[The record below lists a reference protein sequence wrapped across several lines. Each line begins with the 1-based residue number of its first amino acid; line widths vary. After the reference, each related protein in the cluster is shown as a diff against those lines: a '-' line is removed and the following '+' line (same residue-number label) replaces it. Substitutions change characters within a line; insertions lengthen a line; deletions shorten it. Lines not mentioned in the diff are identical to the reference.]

1 MTLLFS
7 VIFSTSL
14 FLFGLVS
21 CSENDHTPNF
31 PTTMEKTDVEPDG
44 ERHDHK
50 AREMEDHN
58 EADDHEGH
66 DHGDETETID
76 DGHAHEEDDQGD
88 DALRLTEEQ
97 KKEIDLDVEQAGP
110 GSLQNELALMG
121 EIRLNEDR
129 LTHVVPKV
137 SGVARTV
144 EASLGDKVHVGQVLA
159 SLESAELAEARADYL
174 VKLRH
179 LDITR
184 KAYERK
190 KYLREEKITSEAGWL
205 EKEAEYLNAETAL
218 KTAEGR
224 LAVSGLTEEEIQN
237 LPNVTG
243 AQFGQYNLRAPMS
256 GTVIEKHLVMGE
268 MLSVDSG
275 VFTIADLSLLWVDLR
290 IPAHDMDRVR
300 QENEIVIQSSNGS
313 EALGIITL
321 IGPVVDRD
329 TRTAFARIILDNTD
343 GRWKPG
349 TFVTGYL
356 RLSAKDLPVVV
367 PLEAVQN
374 MDGEDIVFVQEGN
387 AFDALPVVVGRKDRK
402 RVEIISG
409 LDPGAFYVA
418 RGAFELKAIMVT
430 SSLDPHAGHGH

>member
-1 MTLLFS
+1 MNQIPRTLLFS
-7 VIFSTSL
+7 IIFSM
-14 FLFGLVS
+14 GLLILGITA
-21 CSENDHTPNF
+21 CSENDHVPNS
-31 PTTMEKTDVEPDG
+31 PTTIEKGNEI
-44 ERHDHK
+44 DHEENEHAHE
-50 AREMEDHN
+50 AREAEDHQ
-58 EADDHEGH
+58 EEDDHEGH
-66 DHGDETETID
+66 D
-76 DGHAHEEDDQGD
+76 HEEDDQGD
-88 DALRLTEEQ
+88 DALRLTKEQ
-97 KKEIDLDVEQAGP
+97 KKAIGLDVEQAGP

-137 SGVARTV
+137 SGVAQRV
-144 EASLGDKVHVGQVLA
+144 EVSLGDKVHAGQILA
-159 SLESAELAEARADYL
+159 SLESAALAEARADYL
-174 VKLRH
+174 EKLRH

-190 KYLREEKITSEAGWL
+190 KYLREEKIASEAGWL

-218 KTAEGR
+218 KTAGGR

-237 LPNVTG
+237 LPNITG

-256 GTVIEKHLVMGE
+256 GTVIEKHVVMGE
-268 MLSVDSG
+268 ILSVDSD
-275 VFTIADLSLLWVDLR
+275 VFAIADLSQLWVDLR

-313 EALGIITL
+313 EALGTITL

-367 PLEAVQN
+367 PFEAVQN
-374 MDGEDIVFVQEGN
+374 MEGEDIVFVQDGN
-387 AFDALPVVVGRKDRK
+387 AFDALPVVVGRRDRK

-409 LDPGAFYVA
+409 LDPGAFYVT